1 MGRHN
6 RKLAIAIPV
15 SVISGIPHLR
25 EKTLEIGL
33 IGRAAAIFRVDEIII
48 FSDNAGSPNQKRDR
62 ALIATLLTY
71 METPQ
76 YLRKRL
82 FEIKPELRYAGILP
96 PLRTPHHPLENRA
109 IKLKTGEHR
118 EGAVIAVNKAGA
130 LVDIG
135 VEKPALLPN
144 KKLPKNKRVTVTI
157 TNAGKPLR
165 AVLANLANIN
175 DYWGYT
181 VTPSKG
187 SFGKVAKSGSYD
199 LVIATSKMGVPLTQI
214 TEEINQRWKEATNVL
229 VAFGG
234 PSRGLQ
240 DILAKEH
247 LILDE
252 VADFTVNTIPN
263 QGTETVRTE
272 EALYVSLALL
282 NALQLKNNFV

>member
-1 MGRHN
+1 MGRRD
-6 RKLAIAIPV
+6 RKVAIAIPV
-15 SVISGIPHLR
+15 SVISDIPHLR
-25 EKTLEIGL
+25 EKTFEIGL
-33 IGRAAAIFRVDEIII
+33 IGRAAAIFRVDEIIV

-82 FEIKPELRYAGILP
+82 FKIEPELRYAGILP
-96 PLRTPHHPLENRA
+96 PLRTPHHPLEQRA
-109 IKLKTGEHR
+109 KKLKTGEHR
-118 EGAVIAVNKAGA
+118 EGAVIAVNEAGA

-135 VEKPALLPN
+135 VENPVLLPG
-144 KKLPKNKRVTVTI
+144 KELPINKRVTVTI
-157 TNAGKPLR
+157 TQAGTLR

-187 SFGKVAKSGSYD
+187 SLGKVAKSGNYD
-199 LVIATSKMGVPLTQI
+199 LVIATSKMGTPLRQV
-214 TEEINQRWKEATNVL
+214 TEVLAERWKKAGSVL
-229 VAFGG
+229 VAFGA
-234 PSRGLQ
+234 PAHGLQ
-240 DILAKEH
+240 DIVAKES
-247 LILDE
+247 LSLDE

-272 EALYVSLALL
+272 EALYASLALL
-282 NALQLKNNFV
+282 NSL